1 MRMLVVI
8 LSLLGFMGSSIIA
21 ADAKAKTHQKTHHA
35 KVHKVH
41 KNKKVT

>member
-1 MRMLVVI
+1 MLVVV

-21 ADAKAKTHQKTHHA
+21 AEAKAKTHHA

-41 KNKKVT
+41 KNKKVTSPS

>member
-1 MRMLVVI
+1 MLIVV

-21 ADAKAKTHQKTHHA
+21 ADAKAKTHHA

-41 KNKKVT
+41 KNTKVKT

>member
-1 MRMLVVI
+1 MLVVV

-21 ADAKAKTHQKTHHA
+21 ADAKAKAKSHHA

-41 KNKKVT
+41 KNKKVHT